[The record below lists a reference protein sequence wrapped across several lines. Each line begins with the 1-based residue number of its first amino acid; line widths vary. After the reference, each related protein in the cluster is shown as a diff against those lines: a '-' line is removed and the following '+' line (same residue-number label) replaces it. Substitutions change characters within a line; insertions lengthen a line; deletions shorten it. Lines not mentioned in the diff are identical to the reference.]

1 MTTATKTKRRT
12 DVDAVS
18 KIPDPLERVEAA
30 EALVRL
36 YRERMEAAHGLRDMA
51 VVVAHLDHGVAP
63 VVLYRDVLGVS
74 RGLFNRMIQRA
85 PMKSLRPKFEDPV
98 ALAKES
104 DGAIVR
110 NKALMKRAE
119 TLRNDT
125 ALLLMNGGT
134 DPVTKTKVEP
144 VTNAKIAK
152 ATDLTTARIAQIR
165 TGTR

>member
-1 MTTATKTKRRT
+1 MTTATKAKRRT
-12 DVDAVS
+12 DVDSVA
-18 KIPDPLERVEAA
+18 KIADPLERVEAA

-63 VVLYRDVLGVS
+63 VALYRDVLGVS

-85 PMKSLRPKFEDPV
+85 PMKSLRPKFEDPI
-98 ALAKES
+98 ALATES
-104 DGAIVR
+104 DGAIAR
-110 NKALMKRAE
+110 NKALMTRALA
-119 TLRNDT
+119 LRDET

-134 DPVTKTKVEP
+134 DPVSKRKVTP
-144 VTNAKIAK
+144 IPNADIARV
-152 ATDLTTARIAQIR
+152 TDLTTARVAQIR